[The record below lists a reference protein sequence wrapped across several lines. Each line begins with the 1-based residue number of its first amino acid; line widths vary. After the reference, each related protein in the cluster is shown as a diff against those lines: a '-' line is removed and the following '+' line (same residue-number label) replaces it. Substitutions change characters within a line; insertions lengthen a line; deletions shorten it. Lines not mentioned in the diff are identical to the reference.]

1 MQAEFWQ
8 SRWQEGRIGF
18 HQSDVNPLL
27 LKYFDT
33 LNLPKGSRILVPL
46 SGKSVDMAW
55 LAHQGYDVVG
65 IELVE
70 SAVQAFFIE
79 QDITPTMSQPTDN
92 KAIKCYQGQLSGQT
106 IELWVADIFALTA
119 ADIGQIDA
127 IYDRAALIALPLD
140 TRPQYSEHI
149 RQMSVSVENKNAP
162 QLLITLNYDQS
173 KKEGPPFSIS
183 EEQLQQYYS
192 AHYQITTLA
201 SQSSTFNGI
210 SELPLTENVWLLND
224 L

>member
-1 MQAEFWQ
+1 MQAAFWR

-18 HQSDVNPLL
+18 HQSEVNPLL
-27 LKYFDT
+27 LKHFDT

-70 SAVQAFFIE
+70 SAVQAFFVE
-79 QDITPTMSQPTDN
+79 QDITPTMSQPTAN
-92 KAIKCYQGQLSGQT
+92 IAIKRYQGQLSGQT

-119 ADIGQIDA
+119 TDIGQIDA

-140 TRPQYSEHI
+140 TRPRYSDHI
-149 RQMSVSVENKNAP
+149 RHMSVSVENKNAP
-162 QLLITLNYDQS
+162 QLLITLNYDQR
-173 KKEGPPFSIS
+173 KKRARRSQLVRSNYSSITVLIIRLLLFRANP
-183 EEQLQQYYS
+183 QR
-192 AHYQITTLA
+192 
-201 SQSSTFNGI
+201 STAYP
-210 SELPLTENVWLLND
+210 SCH
-224 L
+224 